1 MREDGEED
9 VDLGELQGRG
19 AHRSS
24 GRKLPGQLATTRKAA
39 RAVPK
44 RHRRGRVPGAGKDG
58 QTLGLVPAHAT
69 ARNKFSSRDQ
79 VLSGPAKRV
88 GADFDVVAK
97 GTELHRFENRL
108 PNSKIQVRF
117 APGGAF
123 EPSAEANYSRSDPK
137 GTARAQARAA
147 RCVAGAAWQLSCT
160 DQGLSVLCGPCLKFS
175 ASSLAPVGQ

>member
-1 MREDGEED
+1 MR
-9 VDLGELQGRG
+9 
-19 AHRSS
+19 
-24 GRKLPGQLATTRKAA
+24 QLATTRKAA